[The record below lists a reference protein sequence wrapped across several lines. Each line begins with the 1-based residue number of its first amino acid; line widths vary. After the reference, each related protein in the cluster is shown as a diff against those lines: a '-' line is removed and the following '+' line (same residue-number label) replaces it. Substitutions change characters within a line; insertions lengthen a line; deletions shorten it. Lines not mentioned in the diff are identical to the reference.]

1 MPKYAYRTKNLK
13 TMIVKTNVKLN
24 LGLSVLR
31 KRPDGYH
38 DIETLFVPCF
48 DFGDT
53 LEIITGDDYSRTSAA
68 MFAKYGSVEYTLND
82 GRNGA
87 ENHKAAEPEA
97 LTTNEISACER
108 IVESEEDSSTPY
120 KVKTK
125 DSGQVTVSEDSR
137 LVQGISEDGKLMITI
152 AREEGV
158 DWNPL
163 KDLCTKAYYILAQ
176 DFDLPPVKIFLEKT
190 APVGAGLGGGSADA
204 AFTLKALN
212 ELCGLN
218 LSDQRLSEYAA
229 RLGSDC
235 SFFIFNRPMIG
246 SGRGEVLEP
255 YDIDLSA
262 YETKVLIPEGV
273 AVSTAE
279 AYKGIVPREAAGV
292 SDTISATRRLVSIA
306 EPSVRCPKVA
316 AASSTETAT
325 ARGTEVRTGQ
335 CPETATVRCPETAT
349 AQSPKAETAKCLETE
364 TICGQEDRT
373 DRSSETAAA
382 RCPETKA
389 AKSPEAVG
397 ASSLALREVLALP
410 VTEWKGNL
418 VNDFEATVFKAHP
431 ELAAIKQSLYD
442 SGAVYASMSGSG
454 SALFA
459 LYRK

>member
-1 MPKYAYRTKNLK
+1 
-13 TMIVKTNVKLN
+13 MIVKTNVKLN

-31 KRPDGYH
+31 KRPDGFH

-68 MFAKYGSVEYTLND
+68 LFAKYGDPIGND
-82 GRNGA
+82 AA
-87 ENHKAAEPEA
+87 ESHKAIGIEGLLNLNEA
-97 LTTNEISACER
+97 LTREGTSKSEILTDVVPTA
-108 IVESEEDSSTPY
+108 STY
-120 KVKTK
+120 
-125 DSGQVTVSEDSR
+125 DRDEAANSGQVTMSEDGR

-152 AREEGV
+152 ARAEAV

-163 KDLCTKAYYILAQ
+163 KDLCAKAYGILAQ

-246 SGRGEVLEP
+246 SGRGELLEP
-255 YDIDLSA
+255 YDIDLSE
-262 YETKVLIPEGV
+262 YDTKVLVPEGI

-279 AYKGIVPREAAGV
+279 AYKGIVPRESSGTSALASALRQAQCPENKTPENTLCGAAER
-292 SDTISATRRLVSIA
+292 TT
-306 EPSVRCPKVA
+306 ETTMNSVIT
-316 AASSTETAT
+316 SSTSQQASCPCAGMYGCTEGTTAICTETETDNSPEGMTVQCTETVICPQTETDNNPEEAT
-325 ARGTEVRTGQ
+325 ARS
-335 CPETATVRCPETAT
+335 TA
-349 AQSPKAETAKCLETE
+349 
-364 TICGQEDRT
+364 D
-373 DRSSETAAA
+373 
-382 RCPETKA
+382 
-389 AKSPEAVG
+389 
-397 ASSLALREVLALP
+397 SLGLRETLALP
-410 VTEWKGNL
+410 VNEWKGNL
-418 VNDFEATVFKAHP
+418 VNDFEATVFKDHP

-459 LYRK
+459 LYKK